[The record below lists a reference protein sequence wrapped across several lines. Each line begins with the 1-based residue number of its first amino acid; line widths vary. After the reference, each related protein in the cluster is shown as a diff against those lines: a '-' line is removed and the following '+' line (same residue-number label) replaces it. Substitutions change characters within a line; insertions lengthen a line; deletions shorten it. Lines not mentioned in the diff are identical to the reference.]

1 MARNVG
7 LGAMEFGRKEAD
19 KRRLVKYRCP
29 CSMCAG
35 GKVLSRATIR
45 KHLRRYKR
53 DSAFTKS
60 ILVSDI
66 FAFVELY
73 CITHRGIEHW
83 CNIDSIR
90 VGTKTT
96 FC

>member
-1 MARNVG
+1 MDATSRR
-7 LGAMEFGRKEAD
+7 AMLDLELWDAEEKEAD
-19 KRRLVKYRCP
+19 KRRLAKYRCP

-60 ILVSDI
+60 ILVSKI
-66 FAFVELY
+66 CAIVELY
-73 CITHRGIEHW
+73 CILNKAI
-83 CNIDSIR
+83 
-90 VGTKTT
+90 
-96 FC
+96 

>member
-1 MARNVG
+1 M
-7 LGAMEFGRKEAD
+7 LDLELWDLEEKEAD

-60 ILVSDI
+60 ILVSKI
-66 FAFVELY
+66 FAMFKLN
-73 CITHRGIEHW
+73 CIVDEAIQL
-83 CNIDSIR
+83 
-90 VGTKTT
+90 
-96 FC
+96 

>member
-1 MARNVG
+1 MLDLELWN
-7 LGAMEFGRKEAD
+7 MEEKEAD

-53 DSAFTKS
+53 DPTFTKS
-60 ILVSDI
+60 ILVSVI
-66 FAFVELY
+66 FAFIRIILF
-73 CITHRGIEHW
+73 CSPITLILM
-83 CNIDSIR
+83 
-90 VGTKTT
+90 
-96 FC
+96 